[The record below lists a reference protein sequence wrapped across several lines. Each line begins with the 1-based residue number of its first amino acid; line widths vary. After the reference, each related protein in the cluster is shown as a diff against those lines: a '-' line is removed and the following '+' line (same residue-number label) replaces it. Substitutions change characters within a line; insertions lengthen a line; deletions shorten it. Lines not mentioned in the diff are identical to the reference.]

1 IGAYSDWAT
10 GKCKDKITIV
20 YDTMHG
26 STQKMAHAMAEGAMG
41 ADVEVVMYFLSQDE
55 RSEIVNDILDSKAV
69 FIGSPTIYN
78 GAYPSLGDLMYYL
91 EGLSFNRTGLKRLA
105 VAFGSKGWGGGA
117 TRKLSTELEKCG
129 FEVVETLD
137 VDFIPKE
144 DNLDNCYEIG
154 KSVAEKIK
162 KI

>member
-1 IGAYSDWAT
+1 
-10 GKCKDKITIV
+10 
-20 YDTMHG
+20 
-26 STQKMAHAMAEGAMG
+26 
-41 ADVEVVMYFLSQDE
+41 
-55 RSEIVNDILDSKAV
+55 V

-91 EGLSFNRTGLKRLA
+91 AGLRFNSTGFKRLA

-117 TRKLSTELEKCG
+117 TRKLSSELEQCG

-144 DNLDNCYEIG
+144 ENLDKCYDIG
-154 KSVAEKIK
+154 KSVAEQIK